1 MSTARKATIKVWRFD
16 PEVDKEPYW
25 QSYEV
30 PVSETTTV
38 LQGLF
43 YITDYIDGSL
53 SYRYCCRAAVCG
65 SCAMYINGSYRLA
78 CETQI
83 AWFPDRVIEIS
94 PLPHLKVIKDLVVD
108 LEPFF
113 AKYEMIKPYLINN
126 SKPPEKERYQ
136 SPKDRKKL
144 DEMIDCILCASCYSS
159 CPTVW
164 MSEEKDGY
172 LGPSALTKAWRFVA
186 DSRDQGAKER
196 LKVVASEHGLWRC
209 HTAFNCV
216 EACPKKINCTDAI
229 QNLKKKA
236 ILNKFGLLR

>member
-1 MSTARKATIKVWRFD
+1 MSDLSTATLKVWRFD
-16 PEVDKEPYW
+16 PQADAEPYY
-25 QSYEV
+25 QSYQV
-30 PVSETTTV
+30 PVTKGMTV

-43 YITDYIDGSL
+43 HVTDRLDGSL
-53 SYRYCCRAAVCG
+53 SYRFCCRAGVCG
-65 SCAMYINGSYRLA
+65 SCAMYINGAYRLA

-83 AWFPDRVIEIS
+83 GLFPDGQITIG
-94 PLPHLKVIKDLVVD
+94 PLPRLRVIKDLVVD

-126 SKPPEKERYQ
+126 SRPPEKERYQ

-144 DEMIDCILCASCYSS
+144 NEMIDCILCASCYSS

-172 LGPSALTKAWRFVA
+172 LGPAALTKAWRFVA
-186 DSRDQGAKER
+186 DSRDEGTKER
-196 LKVVASEHGLWRC
+196 MEVIASENGLWRC

-216 EACPKKINCTDAI
+216 EACPKHINPTEAI

-236 ILNKFGLLR
+236 IMGKFGIW

>member
-1 MSTARKATIKVWRFD
+1 MPTRNVAAIKVRRFD
-16 PEVDKEPYW
+16 PEVDKEAYW
-25 QSYEV
+25 QSYQV
-30 PVSETTTV
+30 PIVGSMTV
-38 LQGLF
+38 LQALF
-43 YITDYIDGSL
+43 HITDYLDGSL

-65 SCAMYINGSYRLA
+65 SCAMFINGSYRLA

-83 AWFPDRVIEIS
+83 SWFPNNEITIS
-94 PLPHLKVIKDLVVD
+94 PLPRLTVIKDLVVD

-113 AKYEMIKPYLINN
+113 AKYELIKPYLINN
-126 SKPPEKERYQ
+126 SKHHEKERYQ

-144 DEMIDCILCASCYSS
+144 DEVIDCILCASCYSS

-196 LKVVASEHGLWRC
+196 LDIVASEHGLWRC

-216 EACPKKINCTDAI
+216 EACPKKINCTEAI

-236 ILNKFGLLR
+236 ILKKFGLVR

>member
-1 MSTARKATIKVWRFD
+1 MSDLSTATLRVWRFD
-16 PEVDKEPYW
+16 PKVDSEPYY
-25 QSYEV
+25 QSYQV
-30 PVSETTTV
+30 PVTKGMTV

-43 YITDYIDGSL
+43 YVTDRLDGSL
-53 SYRYCCRAAVCG
+53 AYRSCCRAGVCG
-65 SCAMYINGSYRLA
+65 SCAMYINGAYRLA

-83 AWFPDRVIEIS
+83 GWFPDGQITIG
-94 PLPHLKVIKDLVVD
+94 PLPRLRVIKDLVVD

-113 AKYEMIKPYLINN
+113 AKYEQIKPYLINN
-126 SKPPEKERYQ
+126 SQPPEKERYQ
-136 SPKDRKKL
+136 SPEDRRKL
-144 DEMIDCILCASCYSS
+144 NEMIDCILCASCYSS

-172 LGPSALTKAWRFVA
+172 LGPAALTKAWRFIA

-196 LKVVASEHGLWRC
+196 MEVIASENGLWRC

-216 EACPKKINCTDAI
+216 EACPKHINPTEAI

-236 ILNKFGLLR
+236 ILGKLGIW